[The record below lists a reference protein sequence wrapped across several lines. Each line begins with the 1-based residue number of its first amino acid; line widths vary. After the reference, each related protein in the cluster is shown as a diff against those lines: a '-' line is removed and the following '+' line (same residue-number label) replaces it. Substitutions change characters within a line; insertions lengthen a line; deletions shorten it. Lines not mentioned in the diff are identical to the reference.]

1 MDHPLQW
8 FCHPFDEFS
17 VHNLY
22 QALRLRDQVFV
33 LEQQSIYGDI
43 DNADQDAWH
52 IRGVNKDGEL
62 VAYARLLP
70 PGKKAEDAAAAIG
83 RVVIRAD
90 LRGHGYGKQL
100 LAVTLEQCERL
111 YPGDPII
118 LSAQA
123 TALSLYRS
131 LGFVETSEP
140 YDDGGVM
147 HVDMRRD

>member
-1 MDHPLQW
+1 MDHQLQW

-17 VHNLY
+17 VQSLY

-33 LEQQSIYGDI
+33 LEQQSIYGDL
-43 DNADQDAWH
+43 DNEDQAAWH
-52 IRGVNKDGEL
+52 IRGLNDEGEL

-70 PGKKAEDAAAAIG
+70 PGKKASDAAAVG

-90 LRGHGYGKQL
+90 QRGHGYGKQL

-111 YPGDPII
+111 YPGAPIV

-123 TALSLYRS
+123 SALSLYKN
-131 LGFVETSEP
+131 LGFIETSQP